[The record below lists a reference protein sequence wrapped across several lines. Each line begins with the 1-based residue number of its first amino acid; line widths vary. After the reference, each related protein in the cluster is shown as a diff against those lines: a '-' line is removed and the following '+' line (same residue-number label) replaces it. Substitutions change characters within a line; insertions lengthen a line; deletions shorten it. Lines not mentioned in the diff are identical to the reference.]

1 VTTPPPGP
9 AAVPPPG
16 CPAHHAPGGAPGG
29 LPALYGPGFAADPDA
44 TYAGLRRRGPA
55 HWVELAPGV
64 PAIVVT
70 DYTAALEVLR
80 SSQFSK
86 DARRWTA
93 LVQGRIP
100 MDNEV
105 VPLMGFRPSLLFA
118 DGDRH
123 LRLRK
128 TVDDALARV
137 DSYRLRSFVRRSAAR
152 LIDEFG
158 PAGSADL
165 VSQYS
170 QRVPALVFTQL
181 FGCSDEQTERM
192 AVACGQM
199 IDAEPAIAQRGSE
212 DLARCLAELVADK
225 RRSPGADVTSWLLH
239 HPLRL
244 SDEEMLHQL
253 VVLIGAGT
261 VPQSAWISS
270 AIMLLLTDDRFAGDL
285 SGGSLTVSDA
295 LNEVLWERSPMA
307 NFCFHYAVGEYDL
320 RDDSGAGLRIPPGV
334 PVLISHEAAN
344 SQVARELTVDR
355 RAANHAHLAFGAG
368 PHVCPA
374 QGLSEIIADV
384 AIETLLDVLPD
395 LTLAVPAADL
405 TWRHGPFHRSLSALP
420 VTFPALSA
428 PVPQSAP
435 APGSVPAPAS
445 VTPDPTSGGQPW
457 NPPTSSSPTPPP
469 GTSTS
474 STPPAATS
482 TARRPGSVPGGRR
495 RGWSSPAAWL
505 RGR

>member
-1 VTTPPPGP
+1 VP
-9 AAVPPPG
+9 AGLSA
-16 CPAHHAPGGAPGG
+16 GG
-29 LPALYGPGFAADPDA
+29 LPPLYGPDFAADPDA
-44 TYAGLRRRGPA
+44 TYARLRAQGPA
-55 HWVELAPGV
+55 SWVELAPGV

-70 DYTAALEVLR
+70 DYDAALEVLR

-93 LVQGRIP
+93 LNQGQIP
-100 MDNEV
+100 VDNQV
-105 VPLMGFRPSLLFA
+105 VPMMGFRPSLLFA

-123 LRLRK
+123 LRLRR

-137 DSYRLRSFVRRSAAR
+137 DSYRVRAFVQRSATA

-158 PAGSADL
+158 PVGSADL
-165 VSQYS
+165 VSQYAE
-170 QRVPALVFTQL
+170 RLPALVFTQL
-181 FGCSDEQTERM
+181 FGCDDALADRM
-192 AVACGQM
+192 ARACARM
-199 IDAEPAIAQRGSE
+199 IDAEPTTAQRGSE
-212 DLARCLAELVADK
+212 DLVRCLGELIAAK
-225 RRSPGADVTSWLLH
+225 RRSPAADVTSWLLH

-244 SDEEMLHQL
+244 SDEEMIHQL

-295 LNEVLWERSPMA
+295 LNEVLWEQSPMA
-307 NFCFHYAVGEYDL
+307 NFCFHYATNEYDL
-320 RDDSGAGLRIPPGV
+320 RDDSGAGLLIPPGV
-334 PVLISHEAAN
+334 PVLISHAAAN
-344 SQVARELTVDR
+344 TQEPRDGGGDR

-374 QGLSEIIADV
+374 QGISEIITDV

-395 LTLAVPAADL
+395 VALAVPASEL
-405 TWRHGPFHRSLSALP
+405 TWRPGPFHRSLSALP

-428 PVPQSAP
+428 SGSAP
-435 APGSVPAPAS
+435 VHIPAPS
-445 VTPDPTSGGQPW
+445 DPTPGGQPW
-457 NPPTSSSPTPPP
+457 NPPTS
-469 GTSTS
+469 TS
-474 STPPAATS
+474 STPQAATS
-482 TARRPGSVPGGRR
+482 TARRPASAPGGRR
-495 RGWSSPAAWL
+495 RRWSSPVAWL

>member
-1 VTTPPPGP
+1 MTTPSPGP
-9 AAVPPPG
+9 DTAPPPG
-16 CPAHHAPGGAPGG
+16 CPAHSAPGGTPGSGSG

-44 TYAGLRRRGPA
+44 LYARLRPQGPA

-64 PAIVVT
+64 PAVVVT
-70 DYTAALEVLR
+70 DYAAALEVLR

-93 LVQGRIP
+93 LMEGRIP

-105 VPLMGFRPSLLFA
+105 VPMMGFRPSLLFA

-137 DSYRLRSFVRRSAAR
+137 DSYRVRSYVRRGAGR
-152 LIDEFG
+152 LIGEFG
-158 PAGSADL
+158 PMGRAEL

-170 QRVPALVFTQL
+170 HRIPPLVFTQL

-192 AVACGQM
+192 ARACAQM
-199 IDAEPAIAQRGSE
+199 IAAEPATAQRGSE
-212 DLARCLAELVADK
+212 DLARCLAGLIADK
-225 RRSPGADVTSWLLH
+225 RRSPGADLTSWLLH

-295 LNEVLWERSPMA
+295 LNEVLWKRSPMA
-307 NFCFHYAVGEYDL
+307 NFCFHYATNEYDL
-320 RDDSGAGLRIPPGV
+320 RDDSGAGLLIPPGV
-334 PVLISHEAAN
+334 PVLISHEAVN
-344 SQVARELTVDR
+344 SHAVRGTAGDR
-355 RAANHAHLAFGAG
+355 RSNHAHLAFGGG

-395 LTLAVPAADL
+395 MELAVPAGDL
-405 TWRHGPFHRSLSALP
+405 VWRPGPFHRSLAALP
-420 VTFPALSA
+420 VIFPALSA
-428 PVPQSAP
+428 SEPVPE
-435 APGSVPAPAS
+435 SVPEPGPAS
-445 VTPDPTSGGQPW
+445 TPVQTSAASEQTSGGQSW
-457 NPPTSSSPTPPP
+457 NH
-469 GTSTS
+469 STS
-474 STPPAATS
+474 PSSIPPAVTVPE
-482 TARRPGSVPGGRR
+482 RRPDSVPGGRR
-495 RGWSSPAAWL
+495 RRWSSPVAWL